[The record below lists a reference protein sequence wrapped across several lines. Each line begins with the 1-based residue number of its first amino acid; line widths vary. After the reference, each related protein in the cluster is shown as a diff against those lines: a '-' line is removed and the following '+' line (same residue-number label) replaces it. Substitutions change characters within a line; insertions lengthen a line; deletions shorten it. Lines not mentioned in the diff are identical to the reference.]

1 MGKHVAV
8 SASQMRVDQLHIEGM
23 GGPPEMRAGA
33 AWTSCIALQAGDVPF
48 TKGQRRWAVRP
59 QGRS

>member
-8 SASQMRVDQLHIEGM
+8 SALRVRVDQLHIDGR
-23 GGPPEMRAGA
+23 GGPPEMRARA
-33 AWTSCIALQAGDVPF
+33 AGRARITSPAGDLPF
-48 TKGQRRWAVRP
+48 AKDRRRWVVRP